1 MESKEF
7 ERIMDF
13 AIGEEIEARDFYKEV
28 AQTTSDKSLRVIFEE
43 LAQEEEEHRLTLE
56 SLKTKQIQKFTF
68 RGVADYKIAET
79 VDTPKLS
86 MNMKPADAI
95 ALAMKKEE
103 ESMKMYEG
111 LAKAATEE
119 EELHLFMN
127 LAKMEQG
134 RKAKMEELY
143 TQTAFGEV
151 W

>member
-1 MESKEF
+1 M
-7 ERIMDF
+7 
-13 AIGEEIEARDFYKEV
+13 
-28 AQTTSDKSLRVIFEE
+28 
-43 LAQEEEEHRLTLE
+43 TLE
-56 SLKTKQIQKFTF
+56 SLKSKQIQKFTF

-103 ESMKMYEG
+103 ESRKMYECF
-111 LAKAATEE
+111 AKAATEE

-134 RKAKMEELY
+134 HKAKMEELY